1 MIVDLGGYYMVAG
14 VKDSV
19 SFRRW
24 SVVLDWEEEDMSAV
38 ITVAFNVNADALVTV
53 TVMVVA
59 AFISGLIFPNRFSL
73 SVHIK
78 RYL

>member
-14 VKDSV
+14 VKDSL
-19 SFRRW
+19 SFRLW

-38 ITVAFNVNADALVTV
+38 ITVAFNENADALVTV
-53 TVMVVA
+53 TVMVLA

-73 SVHIK
+73 SVRIK

>member
-1 MIVDLGGYYMVAG
+1 MVAG
-14 VKDSV
+14 VKDSL

-24 SVVLDWEEEDMSAV
+24 SRLLDWEEEDMSAV

-53 TVMVVA
+53 TVMVLA